1 MTRRQLS
8 GLFLAA
14 ATMTTG
20 CGYNRI
26 QQLDEQVNQ
35 AQGQIETQIQR
46 RADLIPNL
54 VNTVRGYAQH
64 EEAVFGQIAQARSAL
79 LSSRSSGDPEQM
91 ANANA
96 QFQSALGRLLVIAE
110 AYPQLK
116 ADAQFRALQDQLEG
130 TENRISTARTD
141 YNQAVGQYNGYIRTF
156 PQALTAKVSG
166 ARPRK
171 YFQVTNP
178 EYRDQPPT
186 VDFSRPGAA
195 GGTAPPNPGAAP
207 GAPGAGA
214 SPSTKAPA
222 TPPAT
227 APARP

>member
-1 MTRRQLS
+1 MTRRR
-8 GLFLAA
+8 LFTLLFAA
-14 ATMTTG
+14 AALTTG

-35 AQGQIETQIQR
+35 TQGQIETMIQR

-64 EEAVFGQIAQARSAL
+64 EEAVFTQIAQARSAL
-79 LSSRSSGDPEQM
+79 LSARDSRDPEQM

-96 QFQSALGRLLVIAE
+96 QFNSALGRLLAIVE

-116 ADAQFRALQDQLEG
+116 ADQGFRALQDQLEG
-130 TENRISTARTD
+130 TENRIATARTD
-141 YNQAVGQYNGYIRTF
+141 YNQAVGQYNSYIRTF
-156 PQALTAKVSG
+156 PQALTAKVTG

-171 YFQVTNP
+171 YFQVTDP

-186 VDFSRPGAA
+186 VDFSRPGA
-195 GGTAPPNPGAAP
+195 GTGA
-207 GAPGAGA
+207 
-214 SPSTKAPA
+214 APA
-222 TPPAT
+222 TPAPGGDGARRPAPSP
-227 APARP
+227 APRP

>member
-8 GLFLAA
+8 TLLIAA
-14 ATMTTG
+14 AVMTTG

-35 AQGQIETQIQR
+35 TQGQIETQIQR

-64 EEAVFGQIAQARSAL
+64 EEAVFSQIAQSRSAL
-79 LSSRSSGDPEQM
+79 LNARSSGDPEQM

-130 TENRISTARTD
+130 TENRIATARTD

-156 PQALTAKVSG
+156 PQALTAKITG

-171 YFQVTNP
+171 YFQVTDP
-178 EYRDQPPT
+178 TYRDQPPT
-186 VDFSRPGAA
+186 VDFSRPA
-195 GGTAPPNPGAAP
+195 PGAAP
-207 GAPGAGA
+207 APGA
-214 SPSTKAPA
+214 
-222 TPPAT
+222 T
-227 APARP
+227 APRGDGSRPAPTPAPPRR

>member
-1 MTRRQLS
+1 MTRRRISTL
-8 GLFLAA
+8 LLVVAA
-14 ATMTTG
+14 PTTA

-26 QQLDEQVNQ
+26 QQLDEQVNVS
-35 AQGQIETQIQR
+35 QGQIETQIQR

-64 EEAVFGQIAQARSAL
+64 EEAVFAQIAQARSAL
-79 LSSRSSGDPEQM
+79 LNSRSSGDPEQM

-96 QFQSALGRLLVIAE
+96 QFQGALGRLLVIAE

-156 PQALTAKVSG
+156 PQALTAKVTG
-166 ARPRK
+166 ARQRK

-186 VDFSRPGAA
+186 VEFSRPA
-195 GGTAPPNPGAAP
+195 GGA
-207 GAPGAGA
+207 GAPGAAAPRSGA
-214 SPSTKAPA
+214 WATTPST

-227 APARP
+227 APRP

>member
-1 MTRRQLS
+1 MTRRR
-8 GLFLAA
+8 LFLVLAA
-14 ATMTTG
+14 AAASTG

-35 AQGQIETQIQR
+35 TQGQIEAQIQR

-64 EEAVFGQIAQARSAL
+64 EEAVFSQIAQARSAL
-79 LSSRSSGDPEQM
+79 LNARSSGDPEQM
-91 ANANA
+91 ANADA

-130 TENRISTARTD
+130 TENRIATSRTD
-141 YNQAVGQYNGYIRTF
+141 YNQAVGQYNSYIRTF
-156 PQALTAKVSG
+156 PQAITARITG

-171 YFQVTNP
+171 YFQVTDP
-178 EYRDQPPT
+178 TYRDQPPT
-186 VDFSRPGAA
+186 VDFSRPAPRAGTGATQP
-195 GGTAPPNPGAAP
+195 GGDGRRPAPTPAP
-207 GAPGAGA
+207 
-214 SPSTKAPA
+214 PA
-222 TPPAT
+222 TP
-227 APARP
+227 RP

>member
-1 MTRRQLS
+1 MTRRLLS
-8 GLFLAA
+8 ASLILGV
-14 ATMTTG
+14 ATTTG

-35 AQGQIETQIQR
+35 TQGQIETQIQR

-79 LSSRSSGDPEQM
+79 LSARNSGDPEQM

-96 QFQSALGRLLVIAE
+96 QFESALGRLLVIVE

-130 TENRISTARTD
+130 TENRIATARTD
-141 YNQAVGQYNGYIRTF
+141 YNQAVGEYNTYIRTF
-156 PQALTAKVSG
+156 PQALTARVTG

-171 YFQVTNP
+171 YFQVTDP
-178 EYRDQPPT
+178 QYRDQPPT
-186 VDFSRPGAA
+186 VDFSRPTTGR
-195 GGTAPPNPGAAP
+195 GTAPASPAP
-207 GAPGAGA
+207 RAGAGA
-214 SPSTKAPA
+214 TTSPAPA
-222 TPPAT
+222 TPA
-227 APARP
+227 APRP

>member
-1 MTRRQLS
+1 MTRRRILT
-8 GLFLAA
+8 LLLVTAA
-14 ATMTTG
+14 STTG

-26 QQLDEQVNQ
+26 QQLDEQVN
-35 AQGQIETQIQR
+35 ASQGQIETQIQR

-64 EEAVFGQIAQARSAL
+64 EEAVFSQIANARSAL

-141 YNQAVGQYNGYIRTF
+141 YNQAVGQYNSYIRTF
-156 PQALTAKVSG
+156 PQALTAKATG
-166 ARPRK
+166 ARQRK

-186 VDFSRPGAA
+186 VDFSRPAA
-195 GGTAPPNPGAAP
+195 GAGAAP
-207 GAPGAGA
+207 R
-214 SPSTKAPA
+214 APA
-222 TPPAT
+222 AGNGARTPAPTPA
-227 APARP
+227 APRP

>member
-1 MTRRQLS
+1 MTRRRLS
-8 GLFLAA
+8 VLLLAA
-14 ATMTTG
+14 AATTSG

-35 AQGQIETQIQR
+35 TQGQIETQIQR

-54 VNTVRGYAQH
+54 VNTVKGYAQH

-79 LSSRSSGDPEQM
+79 LNARSSGDPEQM

-96 QFQSALGRLLVIAE
+96 QFQNALSRLLVIAE

-116 ADAQFRALQDQLEG
+116 ADAQFRQLQDQLEG

-156 PQALTAKVSG
+156 PQALTAKMTG
-166 ARPRK
+166 ARARK

-178 EYRDQPPT
+178 TYRDQPPT
-186 VDFSRPGAA
+186 VDFSRPAA
-195 GGTAPPNPGAAP
+195 SARPTPTPDGRAARTPAAQPGT
-207 GAPGAGA
+207 
-214 SPSTKAPA
+214 
-222 TPPAT
+222 TPTPQP

>member
-1 MTRRQLS
+1 ML
-8 GLFLAA
+8 LLV
-14 ATMTTG
+14 ATTTG

-35 AQGQIETQIQR
+35 TQGQIETQIQR

-54 VNTVRGYAQH
+54 VATVRGYAQH
-64 EEAVFGQIAQARSAL
+64 EEAVFSQIAQSRSAL
-79 LSSRSSGDPEQM
+79 LNARQSGDPEQM

-96 QFQSALGRLLVIAE
+96 QFQSAIGRLLVIAE

-130 TENRISTARTD
+130 TENRIATARTD
-141 YNQAVGQYNGYIRTF
+141 YNDAVGQYNGYIRTF
-156 PQALTAKVSG
+156 PQALTAKMTG

-186 VDFSRPGAA
+186 VDFSRPATGA
-195 GGTAPPNPGAAP
+195 GTAPAAPKSAAP
-207 GAPGAGA
+207 GATAP
-214 SPSTKAPA
+214 PA
-222 TPPAT
+222 TP
-227 APARP
+227 APTPRP

>member
-1 MTRRQLS
+1 MTRRLS
-8 GLFLAA
+8 STLLLLAA
-14 ATMTTG
+14 LTTTG

-35 AQGQIETQIQR
+35 SQGQIETQIQR

-156 PQALTAKVSG
+156 PQALTAKMTG
-166 ARPRK
+166 ARQRK

-186 VDFSRPGAA
+186 VDFSRPAA
-195 GGTAPPNPGAAP
+195 GAGTAPKAAAP
-207 GAPGAGA
+207 AGGNGARTP
-214 SPSTKAPA
+214 APA
-222 TPPAT
+222 PAPT
-227 APARP
+227 RP

>member
-1 MTRRQLS
+1 MRMTRRRLS
-8 GLFLAA
+8 MLLLAA
-14 ATMTTG
+14 AATTSG

-26 QQLDEQVNQ
+26 QTLDEQVNQ
-35 AQGQIETQIQR
+35 TQGQIEAQIQR

-79 LSSRSSGDPEQM
+79 LNSRSSGDPEQM

-156 PQALTAKVSG
+156 PQALTARVTG

-178 EYRDQPPT
+178 TYRDQPPT
-186 VDFSRPGAA
+186 VDFSRPGASAGAA
-195 GGTAPPNPGAAP
+195 GGTSSPSGATPGRTPAPAPP
-207 GAPGAGA
+207 
-214 SPSTKAPA
+214 PA
-222 TPPAT
+222 
-227 APARP
+227 ARP

>member
-8 GLFLAA
+8 GLFLAT
-14 ATMTTG
+14 ATITSG

-35 AQGQIETQIQR
+35 SQGQIETQIQR

-79 LSSRSSGDPEQM
+79 LNSRSSGDPEQM

-141 YNQAVGQYNGYIRTF
+141 YNEAVGQYNGYIRTF
-156 PQALTAKVSG
+156 PQALTAKMTG

-195 GGTAPPNPGAAP
+195 GGSAPAAP
-207 GAPGAGA
+207 GGSAPPAA
-214 SPSTKAPA
+214 KAPA
-222 TPPAT
+222 ASTPG

>member
-1 MTRRQLS
+1 MTHRRLS
-8 GLFLAA
+8 MLFLAVA
-14 ATMTTG
+14 ATASG

-26 QQLDEQVNQ
+26 QSLDEQVNQ
-35 AQGQIETQIQR
+35 SQGQIETQIQR

-54 VNTVRGYAQH
+54 VSTVRGYAQH

-96 QFQSALGRLLVIAE
+96 QFQNALSRLLVIAE

-116 ADAQFRALQDQLEG
+116 ADAGFRQLQDQLEG

-141 YNQAVGQYNGYIRTF
+141 FNEAVGQYNSYIRTF
-156 PQALTAKVSG
+156 PQTLTAKMTG

-171 YFQVTNP
+171 YFQVTDP
-178 EYRDQPPT
+178 TYRDQPPS
-186 VDFSRPGAA
+186 VDFSRPAA
-195 GGTAPPNPGAAP
+195 SAGKGP
-207 GAPGAGA
+207 GAPATSGGAPSA
-214 SPSTKAPA
+214 SPTTPAAP
-222 TPPAT
+222 
-227 APARP
+227 RP

>member
-1 MTRRQLS
+1 MHGRLLTTLLVAGMS
-8 GLFLAA
+8 AS
-14 ATMTTG
+14 TG

-35 AQGQIETQIQR
+35 SQGQIEAQIQR

-54 VNTVRGYAQH
+54 VSTVRGYAQH
-64 EEAVFGQIAQARSAL
+64 EEAVFGQIAQSRSAL
-79 LSSRSSGDPEQM
+79 LNARNSGDPEQM

-96 QFQSALGRLLVIAE
+96 QFTGALGRLLAIAE

-130 TENRISTARTD
+130 TENRIATARTD
-141 YNQAVGQYNGYIRTF
+141 YNEAVGEYNGYIRTF
-156 PQALTAKVSG
+156 PQALTARVTG

-178 EYRDQPPT
+178 TYRDAPPA
-186 VDFSRPGAA
+186 VDFSRPA
-195 GGTAPPNPGAAP
+195 TSAPPTPNPAP
-207 GAPGAGA
+207 
-214 SPSTKAPA
+214 SP
-222 TPPAT
+222 
-227 APARP
+227 

>member
-1 MTRRQLS
+1 MTRRQLPA
-8 GLFLAA
+8 LLLAVA
-14 ATMTTG
+14 MTTG

-35 AQGQIETQIQR
+35 TQGQIEAQIQR

-64 EEAVFGQIAQARSAL
+64 EEAVFGQIAQARPAL
-79 LSSRSSGDPEQM
+79 LNSRASGDPEQM

-96 QFQSALGRLLVIAE
+96 QFQGALGRLLVIAE

-130 TENRISTARTD
+130 TENRIATARTD
-141 YNQAVGQYNGYIRTF
+141 YNQAVGSYNGYIRTF
-156 PQALTAKVSG
+156 PQALTAKVTG

-171 YFQVTNP
+171 YFQVTDP
-178 EYRDQPPT
+178 AYRDQPPT
-186 VDFSRPGAA
+186 VDFSRPGA
-195 GGTAPPNPGAAP
+195 GTGTAPVPTPGTNGKTP
-207 GAPGAGA
+207 
-214 SPSTKAPA
+214 APA
-222 TPPAT
+222 PA
-227 APARP
+227 PRP

>member
-1 MTRRQLS
+1 MRRRQLA
-8 GLFLAA
+8 GLFFVAA
-14 ATMTTG
+14 AMTTG

-35 AQGQIETQIQR
+35 SQGQIETQIQR

-79 LSSRSSGDPEQM
+79 LNARQSGDPEQM

-96 QFQSALGRLLVIAE
+96 QFQGALSRLLVIAE

-130 TENRISTARTD
+130 TENRIATARTD
-141 YNQAVGQYNGYIRTF
+141 YNEAVGQYNSYIRTF
-156 PQALTAKVSG
+156 PQALTAKVTG
-166 ARPRK
+166 ARARK

-186 VDFSRPGAA
+186 VDFSRPAA
-195 GGTAPPNPGAAP
+195 TAGSAPAGTAAP
-207 GAPGAGA
+207 GAA
-214 SPSTKAPA
+214 A
-222 TPPAT
+222 TPPAKAPT
-227 APARP
+227 TTPTPAPAPRP

>member
-1 MTRRQLS
+1 MTRRQMS
-8 GLFLAA
+8 GLFLATA
-14 ATMTTG
+14 AMITG

-35 AQGQIETQIQR
+35 SQGQIETQIQR

-79 LSSRSSGDPEQM
+79 LNSRSSGDPEQM

-141 YNQAVGQYNGYIRTF
+141 YNGAVGQYNGYIRTF
-156 PQALTAKVSG
+156 PQALTAKMTG

-186 VDFSRPGAA
+186 VDFSRPGAT
-195 GGTAPPNPGAAP
+195 GGSAPAAP
-207 GAPGAGA
+207 GGSAPPA
-214 SPSTKAPA
+214 KAPA
-222 TPPAT
+222 TSTPA

>member
-8 GLFLAA
+8 GLLLATA
-14 ATMTTG
+14 AMTSG

-195 GGTAPPNPGAAP
+195 SGTAPASPGAAP
-207 GAPGAGA
+207 AAPGAGA
-214 SPSTKAPA
+214 TPSTKAPA
-222 TPPAT
+222 TP

>member
-8 GLFLAA
+8 GLLLATA
-14 ATMTTG
+14 AMTSG

-195 GGTAPPNPGAAP
+195 SGTAPASPGVAPAAP
-207 GAPGAGA
+207 GASAT
-214 SPSTKAPA
+214 PSTKAPA
-222 TPPAT
+222 TP

>member
-1 MTRRQLS
+1 MTRRRLS
-8 GLFLAA
+8 TLLFAA
-14 ATMTTG
+14 VATTTG

-35 AQGQIETQIQR
+35 TQGQIETMIQR

-64 EEAVFGQIAQARSAL
+64 EEAVFTQIAQARSAL
-79 LSSRSSGDPEQM
+79 LSARDSRDPEQM

-96 QFQSALGRLLVIAE
+96 QFNSALGRLLAIAE

-116 ADAQFRALQDQLEG
+116 ADQGFRALQDQLEG
-130 TENRISTARTD
+130 TENRIATARTD
-141 YNQAVGQYNGYIRTF
+141 YNQAVGQYNSYIRTF
-156 PQALTAKVSG
+156 PQALTARVTG

-178 EYRDQPPT
+178 EYRDQPPV
-186 VDFSRPGAA
+186 VDFSRPG
-195 GGTAPPNPGAAP
+195 GGATAP
-207 GAPGAGA
+207 GAPAPGGDGARR
-214 SPSTKAPA
+214 PAPA
-222 TPPAT
+222 PA
-227 APARP
+227 PRP

>member
-1 MTRRQLS
+1 MTRRSLS
-8 GLFLAA
+8 TLLLVAA
-14 ATMTTG
+14 MTTTG

-35 AQGQIETQIQR
+35 NQGQIETQIQR

-64 EEAVFGQIAQARSAL
+64 EEAVFSQIANARSAL

-96 QFQSALGRLLVIAE
+96 QFQGALGRLLVIAE
-110 AYPQLK
+110 AYPLLK

-141 YNQAVGQYNGYIRTF
+141 YNQAVGQYNSYIRTF
-156 PQALTAKVSG
+156 PQALTAKMTG
-166 ARPRK
+166 ARQRK

-186 VDFSRPGAA
+186 VDFSRPAA
-195 GGTAPPNPGAAP
+195 GAGTAPR
-207 GAPGAGA
+207 
-214 SPSTKAPA
+214 APA
-222 TPPAT
+222 GGNGARTPTPTPAPT
-227 APARP
+227 RP

>member
-1 MTRRQLS
+1 MTRRRLS
-8 GLFLAA
+8 TLLLVAA
-14 ATMTTG
+14 ATSTTG

-35 AQGQIETQIQR
+35 TQGQIETQIQR

-54 VNTVRGYAQH
+54 VNTVKGYAQH
-64 EEAVFGQIAQARSAL
+64 EEAVFTQIAQARSAL
-79 LSSRSSGDPEQM
+79 LNSRSSGDPEQM

-96 QFQSALGRLLVIAE
+96 QFNSALGRLLVIAE

-116 ADAQFRALQDQLEG
+116 ADQGFRALQDQLEG

-141 YNQAVGQYNGYIRTF
+141 YNQAVGEYNSYIRTF

-178 EYRDQPPT
+178 TYRDQPPT
-186 VDFSRPGAA
+186 VDFSRPGSAAA
-195 GGTAPPNPGAAP
+195 GAPAGATPGAA
-207 GAPGAGA
+207 AGA
-214 SPSTKAPA
+214 TPA
-222 TPPAT
+222 PPAP
-227 APARP
+227 PARRP

>member
-1 MTRRQLS
+1 MRRRVLS
-8 GLFLAA
+8 TLLVAAA
-14 ATMTTG
+14 ATTTG

-35 AQGQIETQIQR
+35 TQGQIEAQIQR

-64 EEAVFGQIAQARSAL
+64 EEAVFSQIAQARSSL
-79 LSSRSSGDPEQM
+79 LNARTSGDPEQM

-130 TENRISTARTD
+130 TENRIATARTD
-141 YNQAVGQYNGYIRTF
+141 YNEAVGQYNGYIRTF
-156 PQALTAKVSG
+156 PQALTARVTG

-171 YFQVTNP
+171 YFQVTDP
-178 EYRDQPPT
+178 TYRDQPPT
-186 VDFSRPGAA
+186 VDFSRPGAGA
-195 GGTAPPNPGAAP
+195 GTAPSGNGARRAP
-207 GAPGAGA
+207 
-214 SPSTKAPA
+214 
-222 TPPAT
+222 TPPAP
-227 APARP
+227 APRP

>member
-1 MTRRQLS
+1 M
-8 GLFLAA
+8 
-14 ATMTTG
+14 TG

-35 AQGQIETQIQR
+35 SQGQIETQIQR

-64 EEAVFGQIAQARSAL
+64 EEAVFAQIAQARSAL
-79 LSSRSSGDPEQM
+79 LNSRTSGDPEQM

-141 YNQAVGQYNGYIRTF
+141 YNQAVGQYNSYIRTF
-156 PQALTAKVSG
+156 PQALTAKVTG
-166 ARPRK
+166 ARQRK
-171 YFQVTNP
+171 YFQVTSP

-186 VDFSRPGAA
+186 VDFSRPAA
-195 GGTAPPNPGAAP
+195 G
-207 GAPGAGA
+207 
-214 SPSTKAPA
+214 A
-222 TPPAT
+222 TPRTPAGGNGARSP
-227 APARP
+227 APSPAPRP

>member
-1 MTRRQLS
+1 MTRRFLS
-8 GLFLAA
+8 KLLLVFSV
-14 ATMTTG
+14 TTTG

-35 AQGQIETQIQR
+35 TQGQIETQIQR

-54 VNTVRGYAQH
+54 VNTVRGYVQH

-79 LSSRSSGDPEQM
+79 INARGSRDPEQM

-141 YNQAVGQYNGYIRTF
+141 YNQAVGEYNGYIRTF
-156 PQALTAKVSG
+156 PQALTAKVTG
-166 ARPRK
+166 AGPRK
-171 YFQVTNP
+171 YFQVTDP
-178 EYRDQPPT
+178 AYRDQPPT
-186 VDFSRPGAA
+186 VDFSRPGGQSGAVPSA
-195 GGTAPPNPGAAP
+195 GSGGTA
-207 GAPGAGA
+207 AGA
-214 SPSTKAPA
+214 TARAPA
-222 TPPAT
+222 PP
-227 APARP
+227 PARP

>member
-1 MTRRQLS
+1 MTRRWLS
-8 GLFLAA
+8 TLLLAA
-14 ATMTTG
+14 AATTG

-26 QQLDEQVNQ
+26 QALDEQVNQ
-35 AQGQIETQIQR
+35 TQGQIETYIQR

-79 LSSRSSGDPEQM
+79 LNSRSSGDPEQM

-96 QFQSALGRLLVIAE
+96 QFNSALGRLLVIAE

-130 TENRISTARTD
+130 TENRIATARTD
-141 YNQAVGQYNGYIRTF
+141 YNQAVGQYNSYIRTF
-156 PQALTAKVSG
+156 PQALTAKVTG
-166 ARPRK
+166 AGPRK
-171 YFQVTNP
+171 YFQVTDP
-178 EYRDQPPT
+178 TYRDQPPT
-186 VDFSRPGAA
+186 VDFSRPAA
-195 GGTAPPNPGAAP
+195 GAGATPGAAR
-207 GAPGAGA
+207 
-214 SPSTKAPA
+214 SPDGRATTPS

-227 APARP
+227 PTPRP